1 MYLENF
7 SNVLT
12 LWGGGITR
20 GAARGERIALGRHLN
35 IWIIYE
41 FAFKCES
48 FQTAVHI
55 PKIVKHFTCN
65 YQFDLCASV
74 LFDFSRIV
82 QTLRQTLRLRWTAR
96 YRFATRDTW
105 IPWERHNNHTPRV
118 SGNLSSHSAT
128 LFCLCAFV
136 IVVVLVIFIVNVFA
150 YLRRPHKYHVK
161 SNNNNRNRWSVE
173 QEKKQQNEQ

>member
-12 LWGGGITR
+12 LWGR
-20 GAARGERIALGRHLN
+20 HNKGRSTGRTYCS
-35 IWIIYE
+35 WQ
-41 FAFKCES
+41 AFKYLDNLRVCIQVRVIS
-48 FQTAVHI
+48 NCSAYSQNIV
-55 PKIVKHFTCN
+55 VKHFTCN

-82 QTLRQTLRLRWTAR
+82 QTLRLGWTAR
-96 YRFATRDTW
+96 YRFGTRDTW

-161 SNNNNRNRWSVE
+161 SNNNNNNRNRWSVE